1 MALTFSLAV
10 CNRKTELCKTLAA
23 QYYGSERNM
32 IRIDMSEYAEKFT
45 LSRLTGPPPGFVG
58 YEDGGVLTE
67 AVRRNPHSVVLLDEL
82 EKAHPDVLNILLQ
95 VIDDGILTDGS
106 GQTTSLKN
114 SIIIM
119 TSNAG
124 SERVLEFMKE
134 RRRDK
139 QNGAGE
145 PRSMC
150 KFYISHHSIPTTY

>member
-106 GQTTSLKN
+106 GH
-114 SIIIM
+114 
-119 TSNAG
+119 
-124 SERVLEFMKE
+124 VLEFMKE